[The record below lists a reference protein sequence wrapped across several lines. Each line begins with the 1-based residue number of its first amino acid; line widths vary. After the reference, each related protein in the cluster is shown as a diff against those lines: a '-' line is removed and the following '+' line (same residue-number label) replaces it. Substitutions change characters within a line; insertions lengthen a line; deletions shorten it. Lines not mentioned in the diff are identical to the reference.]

1 MGRRALL
8 YGATGLVGREL
19 LLLLLNSPEVDAVI
33 APVRR
38 PLSLAHQ
45 KLAAPLVE
53 FDDPAALAALP
64 PADDVFCCLGT
75 TIRKAGS
82 QAAFRTVD
90 HDYPLAAARAAR
102 AAGAKQ
108 FLVVTAVG
116 ADAKSGVF
124 YSRVKGE
131 LEQALAG
138 LAFPG
143 GVKVFHPSLLMGDR
157 AERRPAEAIAMGLM
171 SATAGLFVGPLK
183 KYRAIEGAGVARGLL
198 RAALHE
204 PEGNAVYEGE
214 SLFAL
219 ARK

>member
-19 LLLLLNSPEVDAVI
+19 LLLLLASPEVDAVI
-33 APVRR
+33 APSRR
-38 PLSLAHQ
+38 PLPISHQ
-45 KLAAPLVE
+45 KLTAPLVE
-53 FDDPAALAALP
+53 FDDPAALRALSA
-64 PADDVFCCLGT
+64 ADDVFCCLGT
-75 TIRKAGS
+75 TIKKAGS
-82 QAAFRTVD
+82 QAAFRKVD
-90 HDYPLAAARAAR
+90 HDYPLAVARAAH

-124 YSRVKGE
+124 YNRVKGE
-131 LEQALAG
+131 LEQALGA

-143 GVKVFHPSLLMGDR
+143 GVKVFHPSLILGDR

-171 SATAGLFVGPLK
+171 SATAGLFVGPLMR
-183 KYRAIEGAGVARGLL
+183 YRAIEGAGVARGLL
-198 RAALHE
+198 RAALQE
-204 PEGNAVYEGE
+204 PAGNAVYEGAG
-214 SLFAL
+214 LFAI